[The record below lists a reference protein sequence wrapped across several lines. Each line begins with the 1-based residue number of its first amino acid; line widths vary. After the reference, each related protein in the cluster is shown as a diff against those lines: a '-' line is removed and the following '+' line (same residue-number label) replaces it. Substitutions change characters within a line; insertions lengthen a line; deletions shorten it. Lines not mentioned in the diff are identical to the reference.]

1 MSRLAHLTSPG
12 EPIQEKSGTR
22 TAADLSLPPPLA
34 PLVPPGRREKTCSGG
49 LSGTGRGPRGVY
61 VHVPFCLHKCHYCDF
76 YSIAGDGDGGRRDR
90 RGVFVQRLIEEIR
103 ASAVFLGPPI
113 ETIFFGGGTPTLLP
127 SGLWKD
133 LLAALRDHQPRAA
146 DCELTVEANP
156 ETVDEP
162 LVEALVAG
170 GVNRLSIGAQSFDP
184 RHLRTLERRHDP
196 ARVVRSVQIAR
207 RGGVANINIDLIFG
221 IPGQTLAQWLEDL
234 QEVLALEPTHLSC
247 YALSYE
253 SNTPLTAKLRAGRI
267 NRIDEDLE
275 ARMYE
280 AVIDRLAAA
289 GFEHYEIS
297 SWARPGRRCRHN
309 LLYWRN
315 DQWWPLGPAAAGHV
329 AGVRWKNVP
338 HLGRY
343 LREGPLPAITD
354 VERLDE
360 DGRIGEELML
370 RLRLIEGIE
379 CGLLEQ
385 LLAAGARGCERGVAI
400 RRHTAAGN
408 LQRSNDR
415 LRLTRHGLLVA
426 DSVLADL
433 L

>member
-1 MSRLAHLTSPG
+1 MG
-12 EPIQEKSGTR
+12 Q
-22 TAADLSLPPPLA
+22 
-34 PLVPPGRREKTCSGG
+34 CG
-49 LSGTGRGPRGVY
+49 LY
-61 VHVPFCLHKCHYCDF
+61 LHVPFCTSRCGYCDF
-76 YSIAGDGDGGRRDR
+76 YTVPEAGQDM
-90 RGVFVQRLIEEIR
+90 GVLVDALLAELHARLAR
-103 ASAVFLGPPI
+103 APGPLT
-113 ETIFFGGGTPTLLP
+113 TILVGGGTPTVLPAAELARLLEP
-127 SGLWKD
+127 
-133 LLAALRDHQPRAA
+133 LAAIAVDPACR
-146 DCELTVEANP
+146 EFTVEANP

-162 LVEALVAG
+162 LMEALVAG

-184 RHLRTLERRHDP
+184 RHLKTLERRHDP

-207 RGGVANINIDLIFG
+207 RGGIANINIDLIFG
-221 IPGQTLAQWLEDL
+221 IPGQTLEQWLEDL

-267 NRIDEDLE
+267 KRIDQDLE

-280 AVIDRLAAA
+280 VVIDRLAAA

-309 LLYWRN
+309 LRYWRN

-379 CGLLEQ
+379 CGLLQ
-385 LLAAGARGCERGVAI
+385 RLLAAGVRGRERGVAI
-400 RRHTAAGN
+400 MRHTDAGN
-408 LQRSNDR
+408 LERSSDR
-415 LRLTRHGLLVA
+415 LRLTRRGLLVA